1 MGIRTPTPAQAAG
14 RRRQAG
20 YTLIEVVVATAIGLF
35 VMGSLTSIVL
45 TTVLA
50 ANTATSRVEASS
62 QIRNFQLNAYDD
74 FALSQAPIP
83 PGCGV
88 TAASPCTSE
97 AITLQ
102 GSRMP
107 NQEAVAAAG
116 YTVVYAWDPASKV
129 VNRQVGGASR
139 RAASNV
145 TAYSWYIDGA
155 GQPSVVIS
163 LTVTVGFYNTS
174 YSQSQTMRF
183 YPRVTS

>member
-1 MGIRTPTPAQAAG
+1 MTPTLAAR

-20 YTLIEVVVATAIGLF
+20 YTLIEVVIASAIGLF

-50 ANTATSRVEASS
+50 ANTATSRVEASG
-62 QIRNFQLNAYDD
+62 QIRNFQLRAYDD

-83 PGCGV
+83 PGCGSA
-88 TAASPCTSE
+88 AASPCTFQ

-116 YTVVYAWDPASKV
+116 YQVTYAWDPATKV
-129 VNRQVGGASR
+129 VTRQTGGASR
-139 RAASNV
+139 QTASNV
-145 TAYSWYIDGA
+145 TAYSWYVDSA
-155 GQPSVVIS
+155 SHPSVVIS
-163 LTVTVGFYNTS
+163 MTVTVGFYNTS